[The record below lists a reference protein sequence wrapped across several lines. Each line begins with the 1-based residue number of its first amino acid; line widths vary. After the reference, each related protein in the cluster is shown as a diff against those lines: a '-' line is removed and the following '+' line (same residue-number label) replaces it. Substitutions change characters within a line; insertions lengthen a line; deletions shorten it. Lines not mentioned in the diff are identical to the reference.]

1 MQLVHN
7 VYCDCPRTCF
17 IKIGNIIA
25 IGIDVLPKL
34 VIPFLEKL
42 GLPQIDDSL
51 LLGLKERL

>member
-51 LLGLKERL
+51 LVGLK